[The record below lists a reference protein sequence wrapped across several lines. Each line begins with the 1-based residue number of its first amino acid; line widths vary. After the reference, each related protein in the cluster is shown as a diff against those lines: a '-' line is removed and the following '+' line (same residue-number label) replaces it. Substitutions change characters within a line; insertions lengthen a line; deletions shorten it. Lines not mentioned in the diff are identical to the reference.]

1 MASAP
6 RRASPGLTR
15 AERRKLKGHF
25 SSADGPV
32 FEITTPRQVDRGA
45 LMSRYSRTEKGMRRV
60 FLDEFAPNAS
70 RGDEFYARVLGEY
83 GDDSIAE
90 LGFAQ
95 VAVEGISNIAVKRVE
110 DRRIGLSYL
119 EKSSRYVAWDKKVDG
134 EHMFYREPD
143 IMGSSHADAY
153 VNACNMAFD
162 LYSRALEPMLS
173 LVRERMPV
181 ESFAFMDTER
191 GREAPFAK
199 LSSASDIR
207 SAEAAWR
214 SSTKANALDMLR
226 GLLPASALTNVG
238 IAGNGRAFEYL
249 INVLLSS
256 SLREERGIGEAIRGE
271 LEPTMGAFVRRSSG
285 RHGIAHQGYLAAL
298 ARHAPHVG
306 GSRGSAR
313 AGVRLAG
320 CEPESR
326 ALSRVIAGLAYEQSA
341 LPHGE
346 LMRAASRMGPRARA
360 RAIDSVAA
368 LRKNRRHRPPRAF
381 ELAEY
386 SFDMATN
393 YGMFRDLHRHRLLTM
408 QRKALGTSL
417 GYDMPGEFDDIGM
430 AGEFAACMEASRDAH
445 ARIARRSA
453 ARAQYVVNM
462 AYRYQYFMRLNLRE
476 ACHLV
481 ELRTAPQGHA
491 DYRRAAQ
498 SMLEQIRAKHPVL
511 SRIVR
516 FADMAGPG
524 SGRLASEKRAA
535 QRRRRAAKP

>member
-6 RRASPGLTR
+6 RRARGGPSR
-15 AERRKLKGHF
+15 AERRALEGHF
-25 SSADGPV
+25 SNADGSV

-70 RGDEFYARVLGEY
+70 RGEEFYARVLGEY

-95 VAVEGISNIAVKRVE
+95 VAVEGISNIAVKKVE

-119 EKSSRYVAWDKKVDG
+119 EKSSRYVAWDKKPGG
-134 EHMFYREPD
+134 EYMFCREPE

-153 VNACNMAFD
+153 VGACNMAFD
-162 LYSRALEPMLS
+162 VYSRALGPMLA
-173 LVRERMPV
+173 LVRERMPIG
-181 ESFAFMDTER
+181 SLAFTDSKGGSEV
-191 GREAPFAK
+191 PFAR
-199 LSSASDIR
+199 LSSAADIR
-207 SAEAAWR
+207 SAEAAWK
-214 SSTKANALDMLR
+214 SSTRAKALDMLR

-256 SLREERGIGEAIRGE
+256 GLREERELGEAIRSE
-271 LEPTMGAFVRRSSG
+271 VEPTMGAFVRRSSG
-285 RHGIAHQGYLAAL
+285 RHGIAHQRYLAAL
-298 ARHAPHVG
+298 ARHAPRVAG
-306 GSRGSAR
+306 ARGQAR
-313 AGVRLAG
+313 AGVRLAE
-320 CEPESR
+320 CEPEAR

-341 LPHGE
+341 LPHAA
-346 LMRAASRMGPRARA
+346 LVRAASRMGPRARA
-360 RAIDSVAA
+360 RAIGDVAS

-381 ELAEY
+381 ELVGY
-386 SFDMATN
+386 SFEMVTN

-408 QRKALGTSL
+408 QRKALGTAL
-417 GYDMPGEFDDIGM
+417 GYDMPAEFAEIGM
-430 AGEFAACMEASRDAH
+430 ADAYRACMEASRDAH

-476 ACHLV
+476 ACHLI

-498 SMLEQIRAKHPVL
+498 SMLEQIRARHPVL

-516 FADMAGPG
+516 FADMGAGA

-535 QRRRRAAKP
+535 RGRRRAAKR

>member
-15 AERRKLKGHF
+15 AERRKLEGHF

-191 GREAPFAK
+191 GRE
-199 LSSASDIR
+199 
-207 SAEAAWR
+207 
-214 SSTKANALDMLR
+214 
-226 GLLPASALTNVG
+226 
-238 IAGNGRAFEYL
+238 
-249 INVLLSS
+249 
-256 SLREERGIGEAIRGE
+256 
-271 LEPTMGAFVRRSSG
+271 
-285 RHGIAHQGYLAAL
+285 
-298 ARHAPHVG
+298 
-306 GSRGSAR
+306 
-313 AGVRLAG
+313 
-320 CEPESR
+320 
-326 ALSRVIAGLAYEQSA
+326 
-341 LPHGE
+341 
-346 LMRAASRMGPRARA
+346 
-360 RAIDSVAA
+360 
-368 LRKNRRHRPPRAF
+368 
-381 ELAEY
+381 
-386 SFDMATN
+386 
-393 YGMFRDLHRHRLLTM
+393 
-408 QRKALGTSL
+408 
-417 GYDMPGEFDDIGM
+417 
-430 AGEFAACMEASRDAH
+430 
-445 ARIARRSA
+445 
-453 ARAQYVVNM
+453 
-462 AYRYQYFMRLNLRE
+462 
-476 ACHLV
+476 
-481 ELRTAPQGHA
+481 
-491 DYRRAAQ
+491 
-498 SMLEQIRAKHPVL
+498 
-511 SRIVR
+511 
-516 FADMAGPG
+516 
-524 SGRLASEKRAA
+524 
-535 QRRRRAAKP
+535 